1 MKVLNP
7 FSVELKRENPFYEVE
22 GKPLYKNGN
31 FSVCKYGNS
40 WYIYLYKNIIISER
54 TGLSKD
60 LVDRFA
66 NNDEPA
72 DYSMFNFRRAM
83 DAIKSGKRYARKLG
97 FKVC

>member
-7 FSVELKRENPFYEVE
+7 FGVELKRENPFYEVE

-31 FSVCKYGNS
+31 FSVYKYGT
-40 WYIYLYKNIIISER
+40 WYIYLYKNIIIAER
-54 TGLSKD
+54 TGLSND

-66 NNDEPA
+66 NNDEPT
-72 DYSMFNFRRAM
+72 DYSKYNFRRSM
-83 DAIKSGKRYARKLG
+83 DAIKSGKRYARKLS